1 MVDAAKATA
10 DGAGETVIIDHT
22 EINTVQLR
30 RTIYLTI
37 QSSVDFEE
45 CVHKLLKLQI
55 PEKMWKG
62 SSIQFFFG
70 FYKVV
75 RNVPHDRRLLWPKP
89 NVRKVFWFD
98 GNALVYAEARIYGAF
113 RVDFR
118 RAVWDHSPARDQ

>member
-1 MVDAAKATA
+1 MNILKDSDGDSEEEGLAAAKGTA
-10 DGAGETVIIDHT
+10 DVKGDTVIIDHT

-62 SSIQFFFG
+62 LFIKNICSLFFQCFQF
-70 FYKVV
+70 
-75 RNVPHDRRLLWPKP
+75 
-89 NVRKVFWFD
+89 
-98 GNALVYAEARIYGAF
+98 ERIMI
-113 RVDFR
+113 
-118 RAVWDHSPARDQ
+118 

>member
-1 MVDAAKATA
+1 MTKNACNNFPTLDEAMKAAKSTA
-10 DGAGETVIIDHT
+10 DLKGDTVIIDHT

-62 SSIQFFFG
+62 
-70 FYKVV
+70 K
-75 RNVPHDRRLLWPKP
+75 
-89 NVRKVFWFD
+89 
-98 GNALVYAEARIYGAF
+98 IYEKLK
-113 RVDFR
+113 
-118 RAVWDHSPARDQ
+118 

>member
-62 SSIQFFFG
+62 NSILFC
-70 FYKVV
+70 
-75 RNVPHDRRLLWPKP
+75 
-89 NVRKVFWFD
+89 
-98 GNALVYAEARIYGAF
+98 RIL
-113 RVDFR
+113 
-118 RAVWDHSPARDQ
+118 

>member
-1 MVDAAKATA
+1 MKGD
-10 DGAGETVIIDHT
+10 TVIIDHT

-62 SSIQFFFG
+62 
-70 FYKVV
+70 K
-75 RNVPHDRRLLWPKP
+75 
-89 NVRKVFWFD
+89 
-98 GNALVYAEARIYGAF
+98 
-113 RVDFR
+113 
-118 RAVWDHSPARDQ
+118 

>member
-1 MVDAAKATA
+1 MNSFLGAMVDAAKATA

-62 SSIQFFFG
+62 SF
-70 FYKVV
+70 
-75 RNVPHDRRLLWPKP
+75 N
-89 NVRKVFWFD
+89 
-98 GNALVYAEARIYGAF
+98 
-113 RVDFR
+113 
-118 RAVWDHSPARDQ
+118 

>member
-1 MVDAAKATA
+1 MELSSKISRALSQNNITKTDSEDDSEEEGLKAAKGTA
-10 DGAGETVIIDHT
+10 DVKGDTVIIDHT

-62 SSIQFFFG
+62 
-70 FYKVV
+70 
-75 RNVPHDRRLLWPKP
+75 RL
-89 NVRKVFWFD
+89 
-98 GNALVYAEARIYGAF
+98 
-113 RVDFR
+113 
-118 RAVWDHSPARDQ
+118 S

>member
-1 MVDAAKATA
+1 MVDAAKGTA
-10 DGAGETVIIDHT
+10 DGMGETVIIDHT

-62 SSIQFFFG
+62 EL
-70 FYKVV
+70 K
-75 RNVPHDRRLLWPKP
+75 
-89 NVRKVFWFD
+89 
-98 GNALVYAEARIYGAF
+98 
-113 RVDFR
+113 
-118 RAVWDHSPARDQ
+118 